1 MILTVIY
8 CCVYATVIVP
18 AFVANGLEVDLPS
31 SPTVGL
37 TSDQQFES
45 ELGKELVPEI
55 KQKDGQTRSIPVFP
69 TSAGK
74 TIGNITRDGL
84 EIRQTLD
91 LTNGQKKNG
100 QPRTSQDGS
109 SNVQKVSARKISQFR
124 QSSGQQLGLDSTQ
137 QDGLPSQWLSKIF
150 SDAMW
155 NFVPHS
161 KSKSKCNL
169 QARLYQQ
176 HLSNNTHWAIRMLDA
191 SLIVP
196 SGIIAGAG
204 QQFGHP
210 DQCIH
215 TRVPLPDFRTK
226 YCLPSAQFSPYKD
239 LYTDFYNKRT
249 QDWPPYDM
257 KKNVWDFLRPRDQ
270 LIRFTRHS
278 FSWGLCIPESCSA
291 EDIQTSLNDTLSRAF
306 AKHQIHI
313 QVNLTELQCY
323 SVSEEKVRQMP
334 LAGYLWTC
342 VWYALI
348 VLSFL
353 GTVVH
358 YQLKNEDNQHEEKR
372 NSQNHT
378 KEMEPSKLK
387 QELDSENCKLPVG
400 SSLLP
405 FSFHRNAHNLVSK
418 DNKKNVTQ
426 IDGIDGL
433 KGLAITGTLVFHREM
448 NGFSYAKNLEYVEW
462 SLRSVNFAWITASM
476 NILDTFFF
484 ISGFLLAKTFI
495 QNLNKHK
502 TPNFFS
508 LIVNR
513 LFRIYP
519 MYLMIIGFTIWVQ
532 PYIGEGPLWKSYA
545 DTEAQVCR
553 KYWWQ
558 NLLFIST
565 LYTEGNDICIPS
577 SWYLSTDFQLYLISL
592 ALIFIVTKCPT
603 WRKHILIFMFVVA
616 HLVPSIVIY
625 LEEEPSMWILSVKG
639 LRANARARYLRNVYC
654 PFYMRM
660 GPHIYGVCAAYLT
673 DYLVKRNFKF
683 STLQKTTICL
693 ITFGS
698 TIGMFYAVAFLFL
711 VPERIFQATIWEHV
725 VFVIPYKLVYCST
738 VAIGI
743 IIEHCGGYGAV
754 SDFFCHPIWVTLGRM
769 SYHMYLWNFL
779 IISWDVFLAQS
790 LTHYNLYVFMLR
802 AIGDIGM
809 VSLISFFSHNLL
821 EPPVAE
827 FRKKFLPK

>member
-37 TSDQQFES
+37 KSDTRSELDQQ
-45 ELGKELVPEI
+45 LVPEI
-55 KQKDGQTRSIPVFP
+55 KQQNGQSRSIAVFP
-69 TSAGK
+69 TSSEKAVGPE
-74 TIGNITRDGL
+74 NITQDDL
-84 EIRQTLD
+84 DLRQTFD
-91 LTNGQKKNG
+91 LTNEQRQAGQ
-100 QPRTSQDGS
+100 
-109 SNVQKVSARKISQFR
+109 
-124 QSSGQQLGLDSTQ
+124 
-137 QDGLPSQWLSKIF
+137 PSQWLSKIF

-400 SSLLP
+400 NFLLP
-405 FSFHRNAHNLVSK
+405 FSFRRNAHNLVSK
-418 DNKKNVTQ
+418 ENKKNVTQ

-603 WRKHILIFMFVVA
+603 WRKHILIFAFVVA

-639 LRANARARYLRNVYC
+639 LRDNARDRYFRKIYV